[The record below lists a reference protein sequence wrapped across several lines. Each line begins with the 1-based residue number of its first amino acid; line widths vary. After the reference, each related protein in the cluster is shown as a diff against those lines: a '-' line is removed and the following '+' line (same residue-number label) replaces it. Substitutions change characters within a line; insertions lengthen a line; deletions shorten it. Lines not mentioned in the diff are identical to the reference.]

1 MGLFEDVVVNAKS
14 AVDVVGK
21 KAGKFVDVSKLRINA
36 ADINNEISR
45 KFEELGRAVYEAAKD
60 GSDTSNAVSEHSAEI
75 NDLYDQLNAVN
86 GTACFRTRKA
96 YMQKLRKRKR
106 AGSDILQQMRR
117 KAYGV
122 MQAAN

>member
-86 GTACFRTRKA
+86 AQLASARERLICKNCGNENVQGATYCSKCGA
-96 YMQKLRKRKR
+96 KLTE
-106 AGSDILQQMRR
+106 
-117 KAYGV
+117 
-122 MQAAN
+122 